1 MNIQLNPAEI
11 ALLLELLGN
20 VDQRVQYSDVQ
31 NEISNLINHLG
42 GVA

>member
-20 VDQRVQYSDVQ
+20 VDQRDQYSDVQ
-31 NEISNLINHLG
+31 NEISNLINQLG
-42 GVA
+42 GAT